1 MKIIQHS
8 LGMTNPFLTIGE
20 SLSPPNFLLQRK
32 FNFPPLISSTL
43 QSPSFIQQISLY
55 DSKQLNTSWEDF
67 PNLDV
72 NNLMMEEASAIP
84 FNNSE
89 TEHIVNEI
97 KNNPDVRQTDSADK
111 IDTKKINRSVKKISP
126 KATKVSQ
133 DNQKKVKSK
142 TSEKEFISKKSGQ
155 KTTVKQKV
163 ERTYDTP
170 IVQAA
175 LTKSTT
181 PNPTDRTVD
190 TSVHTVNPKV
200 DVDRIDRTVDTPIV
214 QTAIAQLTTPNPVS
228 TADTVVENEQASP
241 VAVTSVRQPT
251 LDSPQTSFP
260 QDTSFNNQGIQPSQ
274 STPNNSVNPTVD
286 VDRIDRT
293 VDTPIVQTAIAQ
305 PTIPNPVSTSD
316 TAVENEQDLFV
327 AKIFPQQ
334 PTLNSPQTSF
344 PQDTSFNNQGI
355 QPSQSTP
362 NNSANPTVEVNRTER
377 TVDTPIVQTAIIQP
391 ATSNPVSTSDTAVE
405 NEQASPVATT
415 SIRQPTLDSPQ
426 TSFPQDTS
434 FNNQGIQP
442 SQSTPNNSVNPTVEV
457 NRTERTVDT
466 PIVQT
471 AIIQPATSNP
481 VSTSDTAV
489 ENEQAS
495 PVAITSVRQPTLDS
509 PQTSFPQDT
518 SFNNQGIQPSQST
531 PNNSVNP
538 TVGVDRTER
547 TADTPIVQTA
557 LAQPTTSNP
566 VPGSN
571 TVVENEQ
578 DLFVAKIF
586 PQQPTLDSAQISF
599 PQDINFNNQGIQP
612 AQSTPIES
620 VNSTVEIDR
629 TERTADTPIVQT
641 ALAQPT
647 IPNPISTS
655 DTAVENEQASP
666 VATTSVRQPTLNSAQ
681 TSFPQN
687 INFNNQDIQPSQS
700 TPNESV
706 NSTVEIDRT
715 ERTADTPIVQTAL
728 AQPTIPNPI
737 STSDTAVENEQASP
751 VATTSVRQPTLDS
764 AQISFPQDINFN
776 NQGIQPAQSTPIES
790 VNSTVEIDRTE
801 RTADTPI
808 VQTALAQPTIPNP
821 ISTSD
826 TAVENEQAS
835 PVATTSVRQ
844 PTLNSAQTSFP
855 QDINFNNQD
864 IQPSQSTPNNSV
876 NPTVDADR
884 TERTADTPI
893 VQTALAQ

>member
-305 PTIPNPVSTSD
+305 
-316 TAVENEQDLFV
+316 
-327 AKIFPQQ
+327 
-334 PTLNSPQTSF
+334 
-344 PQDTSFNNQGI
+344 
-355 QPSQSTP
+355 
-362 NNSANPTVEVNRTER
+362 
-377 TVDTPIVQTAIIQP
+377 
-391 ATSNPVSTSDTAVE
+391 
-405 NEQASPVATT
+405 
-415 SIRQPTLDSPQ
+415 
-426 TSFPQDTS
+426 
-434 FNNQGIQP
+434 
-442 SQSTPNNSVNPTVEV
+442 
-457 NRTERTVDT
+457 
-466 PIVQT
+466 
-471 AIIQPATSNP
+471 
-481 VSTSDTAV
+481 
-489 ENEQAS
+489 
-495 PVAITSVRQPTLDS
+495 
-509 PQTSFPQDT
+509 
-518 SFNNQGIQPSQST
+518 
-531 PNNSVNP
+531 
-538 TVGVDRTER
+538 
-547 TADTPIVQTA
+547 
-557 LAQPTTSNP
+557 
-566 VPGSN
+566 
-571 TVVENEQ
+571 
-578 DLFVAKIF
+578 
-586 PQQPTLDSAQISF
+586 
-599 PQDINFNNQGIQP
+599 
-612 AQSTPIES
+612 
-620 VNSTVEIDR
+620 
-629 TERTADTPIVQT
+629 
-641 ALAQPT
+641 
-647 IPNPISTS
+647 
-655 DTAVENEQASP
+655 
-666 VATTSVRQPTLNSAQ
+666 
-681 TSFPQN
+681 
-687 INFNNQDIQPSQS
+687 
-700 TPNESV
+700 
-706 NSTVEIDRT
+706 
-715 ERTADTPIVQTAL
+715 
-728 AQPTIPNPI
+728 
-737 STSDTAVENEQASP
+737 
-751 VATTSVRQPTLDS
+751 
-764 AQISFPQDINFN
+764 
-776 NQGIQPAQSTPIES
+776 
-790 VNSTVEIDRTE
+790 
-801 RTADTPI
+801 
-808 VQTALAQPTIPNP
+808 
-821 ISTSD
+821 
-826 TAVENEQAS
+826 
-835 PVATTSVRQ
+835 
-844 PTLNSAQTSFP
+844 
-855 QDINFNNQD
+855 
-864 IQPSQSTPNNSV
+864 
-876 NPTVDADR
+876 
-884 TERTADTPI
+884 
-893 VQTALAQ
+893 